1 VSQNANIQKAVVS
14 KMSTTVSIE
23 NISTILVIGA
33 GTMGR
38 QIAMTAALAGYT
50 SIIQDISEEGL
61 GAARTELEGWAA
73 SRVAKGK
80 LDQATATTALDA
92 LTYSTDLETAA
103 ANADFI
109 IEAATERLDIK
120 TQIFERLGKLAP
132 AHAILATNSS
142 TLGSSKVAAATGRAT
157 QVCNMHFFNPAL
169 VMKCVEVVRHETTS
183 DATVDTTMEL
193 ARALGKEPVLINR
206 EIPGFI
212 ANRLM
217 GAIQREALFLADAG
231 IASIEDIDTTARTA
245 LGHPM
250 GPFALMDMVG
260 LDVID
265 FIAQATHAETGDP
278 EDAPN
283 PGIAALVAEG
293 KLGRKTGA
301 GFYNYK

>member
-1 VSQNANIQKAVVS
+1 
-14 KMSTTVSIE
+14 MSTATGIE

-38 QIAMTAALAGYT
+38 QIAMTAALAGYST
-50 SIIQDISEEGL
+50 TIQDISEEGL
-61 GAARTELEGWAA
+61 AAARTELETWAA

-80 LDQATATTALDA
+80 LGQDAATAALDA
-92 LTYSTDLETAA
+92 LAYSTDLDSAA
-103 ANADFI
+103 SNADFV

-120 TQIFERLGKLAP
+120 TQIFEKLGVLAP

-142 TLGSSKVAAATGRAT
+142 TLGSSKVAEATGRPG

-193 ARALGKEPVLINR
+193 ARRLGKEPVLINR

-217 GAIQREALFLADAG
+217 GAIQREALFLADSG
-231 IASIEDIDTTARTA
+231 IASVQDIDTTARTA

-265 FIAQATHAETGDP
+265 FIAQATYAETGAA

-283 PGIAALVAEG
+283 ERVAALVAEG
-293 KLGRKTGA
+293 KLGRKSGA
-301 GFYNYK
+301 GFYDYK